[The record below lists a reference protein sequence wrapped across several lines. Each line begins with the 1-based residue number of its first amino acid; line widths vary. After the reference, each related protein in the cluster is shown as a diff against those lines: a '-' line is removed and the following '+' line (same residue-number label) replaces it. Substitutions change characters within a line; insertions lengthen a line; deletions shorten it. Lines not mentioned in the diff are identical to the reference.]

1 MPNHTGR
8 RSHAHS
14 LSSATIF
21 DRQFSSSKSM
31 HATDS
36 YRPAEDLLFSSLAGL
51 SLSLI
56 TELLSHTLLA
66 SSSPPAIALS
76 RALGFLAL
84 SFSLFT
90 SRCQSFSVLLFSLPS
105 SLVGLYCSADTH
117 SLSSH
122 RFALFAVSVVNID
135 FFLFF
140 PLLSCSIFTFYP
152 TRGATHTTSRD
163 SM

>member
-1 MPNHTGR
+1 MCKESITRNFVPNHTGR

-66 SSSPPAIALS
+66 SSPPEIALS

-84 SFSLFT
+84 SFSL
-90 SRCQSFSVLLFSLPS
+90 SLYLSVSIFFCF
-105 SLVGLYCSADTH
+105 VI
-117 SLSSH
+117 LSS
-122 RFALFAVSVVNID
+122 
-135 FFLFF
+135 FFLGW
-140 PLLSCSIFTFYP
+140 PLLLCRYALSFLAPIRSLRCKRSKY
-152 TRGATHTTSRD
+152 
-163 SM
+163 